1 MYVNYANYEKKVWTV
16 MVINST
22 NIKKMNN
29 QRITLIL
36 AELTEH
42 IETTTLKIQ
51 VLAMDKHKNLAG
63 SNR

>member
-1 MYVNYANYEKKVWTV
+1 

-42 IETTTLKIQ
+42 IETTTCDIGNSGPGCGQAQKCGGVKQITEITTH
-51 VLAMDKHKNLAG
+51 A
-63 SNR
+63 S